1 MNHFLAVA
9 VAATQQSIEGS
20 DSKKKKKKTQQGSD
34 GNTERLEQLCDGEI
48 GDWLG
53 PDWRLWDQQQQKQD
67 RRRQKRD
74 RRRQKRDQEIRIST
88 FNVPATAAPPLTS
101 GKYFSSFFFS
111 GFPYLISLSL
121 SLNTQS
127 DLCCNLWVLWVRLI
141 FWQYCLVFVFLC
153 KCM

>member
-9 VAATQQSIEGS
+9 VVATQQGIEGS
-20 DSKKKKKKTQQGSD
+20 DSQKKKKKDST
-34 GNTERLEQLCDGEI
+34 R
-48 GDWLG
+48 
-53 PDWRLWDQQQQKQD
+53 QQQQHWTPKAAL
-67 RRRQKRD
+67 RRRD
-74 RRRQKRDQEIRIST
+74 RRLTWPKSENARS
-88 FNVPATAAPPLTS
+88 VTAKVRSGNKNLSLQRAAMVPPLTS
-101 GKYFSSFFFS
+101 SKYFSSLSFF
-111 GFPYLISLSL
+111 GFPYLISALILSLSLSLSLSLFL